1 MSEYAAQGQI
11 GANMVVR
18 DKNWNER
25 NSDERLEALR
35 EQVTW
40 LTYRLAEAEQMVAK
54 LRHHQHSP
62 SGEIVVYLERVT
74 DRIVPHELR
83 VPNSLRDDFPVK
95 R

>member
-1 MSEYAAQGQI
+1 MNESAGQI
-11 GANMVVR
+11 GAAMAVR

-25 NSDERLEALR
+25 NADERLEALR

-40 LTYRLAEAEQMVAK
+40 LTHRLAEAEQMVAK
-54 LRHHQHSP
+54 LRYHQHSP
-62 SGEIVVYLERVT
+62 SGEIVVFLERVT

-83 VPNSLRDDFPVK
+83 VPTALRDDFQVK

>member
-1 MSEYAAQGQI
+1 MNESAGQGIVGAAM
-11 GANMVVR
+11 AVR
-18 DKNWNER
+18 DKTWNER

-54 LRHHQHSP
+54 LRYHQHSP
-62 SGEIVVYLERVT
+62 SGEIVVFLERVT

-83 VPNSLRDDFPVK
+83 VPAALRDDYPAK